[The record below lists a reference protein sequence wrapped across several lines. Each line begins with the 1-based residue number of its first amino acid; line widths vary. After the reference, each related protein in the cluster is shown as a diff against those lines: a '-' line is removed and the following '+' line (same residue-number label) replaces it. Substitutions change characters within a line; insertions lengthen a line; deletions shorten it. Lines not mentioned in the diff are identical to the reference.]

1 MEIKT
6 TILPKDDEVGISD
19 VKITYCQQGD
29 CTGNGDYN
37 EIIISTADG
46 GGGNYFIL
54 KTKRWAIND
63 VQELVDLLNDF
74 KKRTK

>member
-1 MEIKT
+1 MKIKYKFN
-6 TILPKDDEVGISD
+6 KD
-19 VKITYCQQGD
+19 KLWL
-29 CTGNGDYN
+29 
-37 EIIISTADG
+37 TADG